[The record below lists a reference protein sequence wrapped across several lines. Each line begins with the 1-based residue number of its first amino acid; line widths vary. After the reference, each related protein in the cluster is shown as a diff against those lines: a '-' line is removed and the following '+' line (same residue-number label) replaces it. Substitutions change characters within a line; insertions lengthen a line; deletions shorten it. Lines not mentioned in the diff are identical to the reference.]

1 MIIWGTRGLTRKGK
15 PGRFFCPQCD
25 GERDYRTVK
34 VQRFF
39 TLYFIP
45 LIPMDVVYEGVR
57 CETCASEFKPGVLG
71 YDPRVEREAILREV
85 HRGAVEI
92 LLTFSALS
100 GRNDPAHF
108 EALRGH
114 AEAIGCTD
122 VTVEELTSL
131 ARQGRM
137 DMAHTAARIASHLT
151 DPGRE
156 NLVKGAL
163 LSAAP
168 DGSPNAEAQA
178 LLGDLAKALGMSQA
192 HLLGVIASQAPATV

>member
-15 PGRFFCPQCD
+15 VARFYCPQCD

-45 LIPMDVVYEGVR
+45 LIPLDVVYEGVR
-57 CETCASEFKPGVLG
+57 CETCASEFKPAVLG
-71 YDPRVEREAILREV
+71 YDPRAEREAVQREV
-85 HRGAVEI
+85 HRGLVEI

-100 GRNDPAHF
+100 GRGDAAHF
-108 EALRGH
+108 EAVRAHL
-114 AEAIGCTD
+114 EEVGCKD
-122 VTVEELTSL
+122 FSVGQIADL

-137 DMAHTAARIASHLT
+137 DMAHTAARIGPKMTAS
-151 DPGRE
+151 GQE
-156 NLVKGAL
+156 ALVKGAL

-168 DGSPNAEAQA
+168 DGPPDAETER
-178 LLGDLAKALGMSQA
+178 LLGELANALGMSQT
-192 HLLGVIASQAPATV
+192 HLRGVIASHAPAIA